1 MKLNRKLFKEN
12 RMNRDVKEVISISA
26 EEILRW
32 TSTFI
37 SMGVKFILA
46 VYFLNR
52 YSQEK
57 RRVPLVWGLGF
68 FFFGLSQVPLLAIRY
83 FEDINTAMGFAL
95 LAAALAALSIALLY
109 YGTSLLYFPMNSF
122 MREKLSIIFFVV
134 MMAII
139 LMFPS
144 IMSPETV
151 LKSVFRV
158 VTTGFLFPILLI
170 MAVIFFMIWKK
181 LEPDNPRKHSVFLVG
196 VALLVYSVLGTY
208 TPTYFGSYFD
218 WIFYSVAALVFLLL
232 LYGMVLGKATGH

>member
-1 MKLNRKLFKEN
+1 M
-12 RMNRDVKEVISISA
+12 ISISA

-46 VYFLNR
+46 AYFLHR

-57 RRVPLVWGLGF
+57 RGVPLVWGLGF
-68 FFFGLSQVPLLAIRY
+68 FFFGLSQVPILAVRY
-83 FEDINTAMGFAL
+83 FEDTSTSMWFAL
-95 LAAALAALSIALLY
+95 LASALAALSIALLY
-109 YGTSLLYFPMNSF
+109 YGTSMLYFPINSF

-134 MMAII
+134 MMAIV
-139 LMFPS
+139 LMFPFT
-144 IMSPETV
+144 MSPETV

-158 VTTGFLFPILLI
+158 VTTGFFFPILFI
-170 MAVIFFMIWKK
+170 MAVIFFMIWRK
-181 LEPDNPRKHSVFLVG
+181 LEPDNPRKPHVLLVG
-196 VALLVYSVLGTY
+196 VVLLVYSVLGTY

-232 LYGMVLGKATGH
+232 LYGMIMGKATGH